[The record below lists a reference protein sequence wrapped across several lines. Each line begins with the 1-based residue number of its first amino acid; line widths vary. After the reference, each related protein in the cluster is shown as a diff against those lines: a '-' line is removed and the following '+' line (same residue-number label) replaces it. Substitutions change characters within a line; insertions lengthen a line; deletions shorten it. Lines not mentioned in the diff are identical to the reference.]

1 MNYPAKIL
9 LFGEQTVLKG
19 SEALA
24 LPLFKLGGNWRR
36 EKNDIAAARLH
47 PLLRYLEKVIP
58 EKNLPLDVS
67 ALKRDVFEYGFWFE
81 SDVPEGYG
89 AGSSG
94 ALIAALYDNYVS
106 EKVRDITVLK
116 KELGIMESFF
126 HGTSSGFDPLV
137 SFLKKP
143 VRIRRDGSIEI
154 PVKEIISPLSLF
166 LIDTHIIRRTETFVY
181 IFTEKYNDVHF
192 RKHVD
197 NTLIPETDAAV
208 AFFLEGRKENLFES
222 LHQISWFQFRF
233 FSAFIPDGFR
243 DIWLE
248 GLSSKHFKVKLCGAG
263 GGGFLLCFSN
273 DAEETEK
280 ILKEKNLTFLK
291 V

>member
-9 LFGEQTVLKG
+9 LFGEHTVLKG

-24 LPLFKLGGNWRR
+24 IPLWKLGGNWRR

-47 PLLRYLEKVIP
+47 ALVRYLEEIIS
-58 EKNLPLDVS
+58 EKRLTLNIA
-67 ALKRDVFEYGFWFE
+67 ALKRDVFELDFWFE

-94 ALIAALYDNYVS
+94 ALIAALYDNYVLKK
-106 EKVRDITVLK
+106 ERDMTVLK

-143 VRIRRDGSIEI
+143 VHIRRGGSMEI
-154 PVKEIISPLSLF
+154 QEKVIVSPLSVF
-166 LIDTHIIRRTETFVY
+166 LIDTHIIRRTETFVS
-181 IFTEKYNDVHF
+181 IFTEKYNDVYF
-192 RKHVD
+192 REHVD

-208 AFFLEGRKENLFES
+208 TFFLEGKKENSFEA
-222 LHQISWFQFRF
+222 LHRISWFQFRF
-233 FSAFIPDGFR
+233 LSAFIPDGFKAV
-243 DIWLE
+243 WLE
-248 GLSSKHFKVKLCGAG
+248 GLSSRHFKIKLCGAG

-273 DAEETEK
+273 DAEATEK
-280 ILKEKNLTFLK
+280 ILKEKNFKFLK